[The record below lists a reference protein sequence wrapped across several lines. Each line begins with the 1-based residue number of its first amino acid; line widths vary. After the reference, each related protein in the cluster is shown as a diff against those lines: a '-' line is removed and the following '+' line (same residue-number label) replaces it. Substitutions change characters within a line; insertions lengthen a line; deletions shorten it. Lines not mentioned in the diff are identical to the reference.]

1 MALYIFFKEKS
12 ILFTIVYKKEV
23 IYFNNN
29 NNNVKLSTCRK
40 LPKCV
45 QFFLFYV
52 FSCLFTLLPFY
63 YKLRVIVSCAIPNKF
78 QCFPWKLSGY
88 HLQYVSST
96 ISMCFNFMFISD
108 SYKFISENCLERKRW
123 TESSYLNDSLD
134 GKNVFSFLLLN
145 LTIHRPLV

>member
-12 ILFTIVYKKEV
+12 ILFTIVYKKRGN
-23 IYFNNN
+23 IYFNN

-40 LPKCV
+40 LPKRV
-45 QFFLFYV
+45 QFFFLFYI

-78 QCFPWKLSGY
+78 RCFPWKLSSY
-88 HLQYVSST
+88 HLEQVTLT
-96 ISMCFNFMFISD
+96 ISVSFNFTFISD

-123 TESSYLNDSLD
+123 TESSYLNESLD
-134 GKNVFSFLLLN
+134 GKDVHS
-145 LTIHRPLV
+145 RSYY